1 MKLNGSGQVFCNLAD
16 KEKHRKVYQKK
27 TFNPLNY
34 MAKVTAL
41 FSRLFASIYFFPS
54 GHGNES
60 YNLIGS

>member
-16 KEKHRKVYQKK
+16 KEKHGKVYQKK

-41 FSRLFASIYFFPS
+41 FSGLFNTQGLKITEENMLP
-54 GHGNES
+54 
-60 YNLIGS
+60 LQ